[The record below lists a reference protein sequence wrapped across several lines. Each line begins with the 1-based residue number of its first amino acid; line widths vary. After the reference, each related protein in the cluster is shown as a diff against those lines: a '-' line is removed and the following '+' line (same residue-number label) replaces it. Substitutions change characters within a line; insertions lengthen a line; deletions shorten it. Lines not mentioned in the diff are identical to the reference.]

1 MKNGID
7 SSGDERFYSFLTID
21 MPISKKQ
28 LENIR
33 DEIQDHFDNYAS
45 DFDKWVWDTCEGVDY
60 DGYGSFRFE
69 WPAEVMNFL
78 AEDQRQRME
87 EVVNEVA
94 CNTDTVLHMCYLHSY
109 NEGEIEINDASDV
122 ENYIDAIIEAGYSV
136 CNDDA
141 DIVPDNLKEA
151 FNLYLAQL
159 KLTQEVA

>member
-1 MKNGID
+1 MRMVEEQGNY
-7 SSGDERFYSFLTID
+7 SFYSFYTID
-21 MPISKKQ
+21 MPIHRKQ
-28 LENIR
+28 L
-33 DEIQDHFDNYAS
+33 DALKDHLNEYFDSLEYG
-45 DFDKWVWDTCEGVDY
+45 DLERWVWDTCEGVDH

-94 CNTDTVLHMCYLHSY
+94 GNTDTVLHMCYLHSY
-109 NEGEIEINDASDV
+109 NEGEMEINDASDV